1 MCTPEIMDAL
11 IPVPES
17 GGRVSDPHNRANRNP
32 FVQQD
37 RPTGISDLY
46 GPGGF
51 IQRATVDK
59 AGRERDRAI
68 LIRSGM
74 SRKEAEQLA
83 KFAGHRGGLDAFSNI
98 EAAKRAFRESGAF
111 TKRALTPAATK
122 QVSGISQKSPTDV
135 NVGAT
140 DLIGLPLIR
149 RG

>member
-1 MCTPEIMDAL
+1 MDAL

-17 GGRVSDPHNRANRNP
+17 GGRVSDPHNRRNRNP
-32 FVQQD
+32 FTQ
-37 RPTGISDLY
+37 
-46 GPGGF
+46 
-51 IQRATVDK
+51 
-59 AGRERDRAI
+59 AGRFPEGSAERQEKGRKFDAAVLR
-68 LIRSGM
+68 RYGM
-74 SRKEAEQLA
+74 NEKQAKRLA
-83 KFAGHRGGLDAFSNI
+83 AFAAHRGGLDSFANI

-111 TKRALTPAATK
+111 TDRALTPAATK